1 MLQALNARV
10 GALVAQRQ
18 EAARRFVPHGAGH
31 HTIITHTAQVRRPTD
46 ALVDTLFIADA
57 RLKKYKL

>member
-10 GALVAQRQ
+10 DALVAQRQ

-31 HTIITHTAQVRRPTD
+31 HTHSSGEEADRRPRRHLIYCRCGTEK
-46 ALVDTLFIADA
+46 V
-57 RLKKYKL
+57 